1 MLFIKSTA
9 SDLVRVAEDLSD
21 SECISKI
28 WEALILLM
36 HSESERSSA
45 TRTKS
50 EAVDLINNIKT
61 RVDAGDDFNDLAKE
75 YSDCPSSNE
84 GGELGSFGRGAMV
97 PEFETAA
104 FALDVDGTSDVV
116 ETAFGFHLIKRT
128 S

>member
-1 MLFIKSTA
+1 MADQISA
-9 SDLVRVAEDLSD
+9 SH
-21 SECISKI
+21 
-28 WEALILLM
+28 ILLM

-97 PEFETAA
+97 PEFEKAA

>member
-1 MLFIKSTA
+1 MPDQISA
-9 SDLVRVAEDLSD
+9 SH
-21 SECISKI
+21 
-28 WEALILLM
+28 ILLM

-50 EAVDLINNIKT
+50 EALDLINNIKVQ
-61 RVDAGDDFNDLAKE
+61 VDAGGDFNDLAKE
-75 YSDCPSSNE
+75 YSDCPSSND
-84 GGELGSFGRGAMV
+84 GGALGSFGRGAMV

-116 ETAFGFHLIKRT
+116 ETAFGFHLIQRT

>member
-1 MLFIKSTA
+1 MADQISA
-9 SDLVRVAEDLSD
+9 SH
-21 SECISKI
+21 
-28 WEALILLM
+28 ILLM

-50 EAVDLINNIKT
+50 EAVDLINKIKT
-61 RVDAGDDFNDLAKE
+61 RVAAGDNFSDLAKE
-75 YSDCPSSNE
+75 YSDCPSSND

>member
-1 MLFIKSTA
+1 MADQISA
-9 SDLVRVAEDLSD
+9 SH
-21 SECISKI
+21 
-28 WEALILLM
+28 ILLM

>member
-1 MLFIKSTA
+1 MADQISA
-9 SDLVRVAEDLSD
+9 SH
-21 SECISKI
+21 
-28 WEALILLM
+28 ILLM

-84 GGELGSFGRGAMV
+84 GGELGSFGSGAKV
-97 PEFETAA
+97 PEFETAE
-104 FALDVDGTSDVV
+104 FAHDVDGTSDVV

>member
-1 MLFIKSTA
+1 MT
-9 SDLVRVAEDLSD
+9 DQ
-21 SECISKI
+21 ISVSH
-28 WEALILLM
+28 ILLM

-50 EAVDLINNIKT
+50 EAADFINNIKT
-61 RVDAGDDFNDLAKE
+61 QVDAGEDFNNLAKDH
-75 YSDCPSSNE
+75 SDCPSSND
-84 GGELGSFGRGAMV
+84 GGALGAFGRGAMV

-104 FALDVDGTSDVV
+104 FALDIDEISDVV

>member
-1 MLFIKSTA
+1 MADQISA
-9 SDLVRVAEDLSD
+9 SH
-21 SECISKI
+21 
-28 WEALILLM
+28 ILLM

-50 EAVDLINNIKT
+50 KAVDLINNIKT

-97 PEFETAA
+97 PEFEKAA

>member
-1 MLFIKSTA
+1 MADQISA
-9 SDLVRVAEDLSD
+9 SH
-21 SECISKI
+21 
-28 WEALILLM
+28 ILLM

-50 EAVDLINNIKT
+50 EAVDLINKIKT
-61 RVDAGDDFNDLAKE
+61 QVAAGDDFNDLAKE

-84 GGELGSFGRGAMV
+84 GGELGSFSRGAMV

>member
-1 MLFIKSTA
+1 MADQISA
-9 SDLVRVAEDLSD
+9 SH
-21 SECISKI
+21 
-28 WEALILLM
+28 ILLM
-36 HSESERSSA
+36 HSETDRSSA

-97 PEFETAA
+97 PEFEKAA

-116 ETAFGFHLIKRT
+116 ETAFGFHVIKRT

>member
-1 MLFIKSTA
+1 MTDQIAA
-9 SDLVRVAEDLSD
+9 SH
-21 SECISKI
+21 
-28 WEALILLM
+28 ILLM

-45 TRTKS
+45 TRSKS
-50 EAVDLINNIKT
+50 EALELIGDIKN
-61 RVDAGDDFNDLAKE
+61 RIDAGEDFIKLAKE
-75 YSDCPSSNE
+75 YSDCPSSND
-84 GGELGSFGRGAMV
+84 GGSLGMFGRGAMV

>member
-1 MLFIKSTA
+1 MADQISA
-9 SDLVRVAEDLSD
+9 SH
-21 SECISKI
+21 
-28 WEALILLM
+28 ILLM

-97 PEFETAA
+97 TEFETAA

>member
-1 MLFIKSTA
+1 MPDQISA
-9 SDLVRVAEDLSD
+9 SH
-21 SECISKI
+21 
-28 WEALILLM
+28 ILLM

-50 EAVDLINNIKT
+50 EAVDLINKIKT
-61 RVDAGDDFNDLAKE
+61 RGGAGDDFNDLAKE

-84 GGELGSFGRGAMV
+84 GGELGSFSRGAMV

>member
-1 MLFIKSTA
+1 MADQISA
-9 SDLVRVAEDLSD
+9 SH
-21 SECISKI
+21 
-28 WEALILLM
+28 ILLM

-61 RVDAGDDFNDLAKE
+61 RVHAGDDFNDLAKE

-104 FALDVDGTSDVV
+104 FSLDVDDTSDVV